1 MSLDDSSLSSGH
13 SGTRSAEM
21 EEIIREMQRVEG
33 VLKHLEEDIMRA
45 EDDYFDKTP
54 HGNIVRGWDGF
65 LDNKPPPRKRYEGRE
80 RIFTWSSFSFWRK
93 FMADHESSANLK
105 DDLDDAPPLKRNKSS
120 SLMLPSPKDP
130 KGFMKLK
137 QQRKR
142 KRQDNDDD
150 YSM

>member
-1 MSLDDSSLSSGH
+1 
-13 SGTRSAEM
+13 
-21 EEIIREMQRVEG
+21 
-33 VLKHLEEDIMRA
+33 
-45 EDDYFDKTP
+45 
-54 HGNIVRGWDGF
+54 
-65 LDNKPPPRKRYEGRE
+65 
-80 RIFTWSSFSFWRK
+80 
-93 FMADHESSANLK
+93 
-105 DDLDDAPPLKRNKSS
+105 LDDAPPLKRNKSS